1 MVKIHKGKLSQVILL
16 ALEKTVD
23 GYVRLE
29 DFLYNTHIYARGY
42 DRPLKKSEFS
52 QALKRLRE
60 RGLIEQSLIDE
71 GKIIFKLTQLGRDA
85 LGANS
90 FNTFDWDSIWRVV
103 IFDIPED
110 KRRIRDQF
118 RRKLKHWGFKNWQQ
132 SVWVTKNNV
141 TDKLRSLIDEL
152 GIGQWVAVLESAN
165 ISADKQSLPFS
176 QSSKGKQ
183 SLRLKSKAKLAI
195 TS

>member
-1 MVKIHKGKLSQVILL
+1 MMKIHKGKLSHAILL

-60 RGLIEQSLIDE
+60 RGLAQEVQIDE
-71 GKIIFKLTQLGRDA
+71 GKIIFKLTQLGRDV
-85 LGANS
+85 LGVKPVS
-90 FNTFDWDSIWRVV
+90 DFDWDGVWRIV
-103 IFDIPED
+103 IFDIPERNKRVRD
-110 KRRIRDQF
+110 KF

-132 SVWVTKNNV
+132 SVWVTKNDV
-141 TDKLRSLIDEL
+141 TDKLRSLIEEL
-152 GIGQWVAVLESAN
+152 GIEKWVAVLESSN
-165 ISADKQSLPFS
+165 VTV
-176 QSSKGKQ
+176 GN
-183 SLRLKSKAKLAI
+183 KLFNGR
-195 TS
+195 

>member
-1 MVKIHKGKLSQVILL
+1 MKIHKGKLSQTILL

-23 GYVRLE
+23 GYIRLE
-29 DFLYNTHIYARGY
+29 DFLYNTHIYAKGY
-42 DRPLKKSEFS
+42 ERHLKKSEFS

-60 RGLIEQSLIDE
+60 RGLVEQDLIDE
-71 GKIIFKLTQLGRDA
+71 GKVILKLTQLGRDI
-85 LGANS
+85 LGVKPVDD
-90 FNTFDWDSIWRVV
+90 FGWDGKWRVV

-141 TDKLRSLIDEL
+141 TDKLRILVEEL
-152 GIGQWVAVLESAN
+152 EIEKWVAVLESGNVAIDN
-165 ISADKQSLPFS
+165 
-176 QSSKGKQ
+176 
-183 SLRLKSKAKLAI
+183 KLFNGR
-195 TS
+195 